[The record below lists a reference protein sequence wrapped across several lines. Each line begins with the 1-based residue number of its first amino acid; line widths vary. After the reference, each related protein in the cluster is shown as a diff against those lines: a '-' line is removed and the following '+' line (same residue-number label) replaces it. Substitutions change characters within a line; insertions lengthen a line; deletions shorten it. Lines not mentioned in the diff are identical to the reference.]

1 LGKRYTL
8 LAAMIAVFFTAL
20 SWQLMDENVIPSD
33 SFMQK
38 LIVATGVTVAIW
50 FATRFLLG
58 KKEEGVHL

>member
-1 LGKRYTL
+1 
-8 LAAMIAVFFTAL
+8 MIAVFFTAL